1 MSHISFFPY
10 RWSPLASCK
19 IVQLQCCTI
28 VSLLAIYYKHTL
40 NESCMPYTFRIYLL
54 IIFTMHDTQDLR
66 LYVVEK
72 RVYFPHWCIAL
83 NLSLH
88 LSNTE
93 SKYFEKKWILL
104 IWHSKQI
111 GFVSKVTVPRIEQ
124 YGKKEGKMSEERLKS
139 FKC

>member
-54 IIFTMHDTQDLR
+54 IIFTSLPNMHDTQDLR

-72 RVYFPHWCIAL
+72 RVYFPHWCCAL

-104 IWHSKQI
+104 IWHSKTNWVCFQGHRSSDWTI
-111 GFVSKVTVPRIEQ
+111 W
-124 YGKKEGKMSEERLKS
+124 EERGQDEWREA
-139 FKC
+139 